1 MMEIATSRQIHE
13 IIDSVLLLDDL
24 EKMRDIDVIIP
35 LSEENNL
42 LLALG
47 YFIRGRY
54 KIETTW
60 NYEKTYEYYL
70 KALTFLSELEI
81 NDMESHEQKIVGWL
95 EKIITAHLFLQKAEA
110 AWTLCSFI
118 ESQDLYDKA
127 KNLFKDS
134 ICKLGQT
141 IPVGFEKHKIY
152 SDAWRALSD
161 GMSSN
166 MVGFQEIRQGSVGK
180 AIINF
185 SLAEGRLKKAIEGFS
200 GLGNVLGA
208 QDAKSYICDI
218 ECWKKQKLLTATK
231 IKILWM
237 DYFYFDSQSG
247 FEKIMA
253 YFNKAKV
260 SSPSDLIIPEKYSQE
275 FKRISVDL
283 GTVTIKTKIDDCQLP
298 KIKATLFLLHDYT
311 AMIEYSTFIDGKKD
325 IFSLYLLKILNSGG
339 VPSYEIK
346 FESINGWTDSFEDNN
361 RLHELTEVLLGKLL
375 STVQDSSKLKY
386 NTSYTMLEVS
396 QFSEPNVNIN
406 NLLERYPYFKGLQT
420 ASEMMTWMNLP
431 KILKEDFKDIGSEMK
446 VDGIISVSSDSA
458 IFLAPALAE
467 WETQIY
473 MGTLT
478 YLLDLRNIMIKSE
491 YEMESRIGEIKER
504 LSNLRVLIERKKLI
518 GQAQLRELI
527 LSNIDIRVYSMKIM
541 DICNHL
547 NMMKSRA
554 LSGVSVFVDLASQR
568 IGIPYLISEID
579 LQVEKIEKLYGTI
592 YEMSQEYLSMT
603 ISINSDV
610 STQAFNIL
618 NIIMLGSLGL
628 SILTATRQTPI
639 QLSIASLGVFV
650 TAFAGYTYLRYIKYR
665 VTHISLE

>member
-1 MMEIATSRQIHE
+1 MATSRQIHE
-13 IIDSVLLLDDL
+13 IIESVLLLDDL
-24 EKMRDIDVIIP
+24 EKMRDIDGIILP
-35 LSEENNL
+35 SEKNNL
-42 LLALG
+42 LIALG

-70 KALTFLSELEI
+70 KALKFLSEFKI
-81 NDMESHEQKIVGWL
+81 NDLESYEQKIVGWL
-95 EKIITAHLFLQKAEA
+95 EKIINAHLFLQKAEA

-141 IPVGFEKHKIY
+141 TPVGFEKYKIY

-166 MVGFQEIRQGSVGK
+166 MVGFQDIRQGSVGK

-185 SLAEGRLKKAIEGFS
+185 SLAEGRLKNAIEGFS

-253 YFNKAKV
+253 YFDKAKI
-260 SSPSDLIIPEKYSQE
+260 SFPSDLIIPEKYSQE
-275 FKRISVDL
+275 FKRISIDL
-283 GTVTIKTKIDDCQLP
+283 GTVTIKTKIDDFQLP

-346 FESINGWTDSFEDNN
+346 FESINGWTDSFEDNY

-375 STVQDSSKLKY
+375 STVQDSSKLKF
-386 NTSYTMLEVS
+386 NNSYTILEVS

-431 KILKEDFKDIGSEMK
+431 KILKEDIKDIGSEIK
-446 VDGIISVSSDSA
+446 VDGIISVLSDSA
-458 IFLAPALAE
+458 IFLTPTLAE

-473 MGTLT
+473 MGTLV

-504 LSNLRVLIERKKLI
+504 LSTLRVTVHRP
-518 GQAQLRELI
+518 
-527 LSNIDIRVYSMKIM
+527 
-541 DICNHL
+541 H
-547 NMMKSRA
+547 
-554 LSGVSVFVDLASQR
+554 GV
-568 IGIPYLISEID
+568 
-579 LQVEKIEKLYGTI
+579 
-592 YEMSQEYLSMT
+592 
-603 ISINSDV
+603 
-610 STQAFNIL
+610 
-618 NIIMLGSLGL
+618 
-628 SILTATRQTPI
+628 
-639 QLSIASLGVFV
+639 
-650 TAFAGYTYLRYIKYR
+650 KY
-665 VTHISLE
+665 

>member
-1 MMEIATSRQIHE
+1 M
-13 IIDSVLLLDDL
+13 
-24 EKMRDIDVIIP
+24 
-35 LSEENNL
+35 
-42 LLALG
+42 
-47 YFIRGRY
+47 
-54 KIETTW
+54 
-60 NYEKTYEYYL
+60 
-70 KALTFLSELEI
+70 
-81 NDMESHEQKIVGWL
+81 
-95 EKIITAHLFLQKAEA
+95 
-110 AWTLCSFI
+110 
-118 ESQDLYDKA
+118 
-127 KNLFKDS
+127 
-134 ICKLGQT
+134 
-141 IPVGFEKHKIY
+141 
-152 SDAWRALSD
+152 
-161 GMSSN
+161 
-166 MVGFQEIRQGSVGK
+166 
-180 AIINF
+180 
-185 SLAEGRLKKAIEGFS
+185 
-200 GLGNVLGA
+200 
-208 QDAKSYICDI
+208 
-218 ECWKKQKLLTATK
+218 
-231 IKILWM
+231 
-237 DYFYFDSQSG
+237 
-247 FEKIMA
+247 
-253 YFNKAKV
+253 
-260 SSPSDLIIPEKYSQE
+260 
-275 FKRISVDL
+275 SVDL
-283 GTVTIKTKIDDCQLP
+283 GTITIKTKIDDCQLP

-311 AMIEYSTFIDGKKD
+311 AMIEYSTFIDGEKD

-346 FESINGWTDSFEDNN
+346 FESINGWTDSFEDNY
-361 RLHELTEVLLGKLL
+361 RLHELTEVLMGKLL

-386 NTSYTMLEVS
+386 NNSYTILEIS
-396 QFSEPNVNIN
+396 QFSDPNVNIN

-431 KILKEDFKDIGSEMK
+431 KILKEDIKDIGSEIK

-458 IFLAPALAE
+458 IFLAPTLAE

-473 MGTLT
+473 MGTLM

-541 DICNHL
+541 DICNRL

-579 LQVEKIEKLYGTI
+579 LQVEKIEKLYVTI

-618 NIIMLGSLGL
+618 NVIMLGSLGL

-639 QLSIASLGVFV
+639 ELSIASLGVFI
-650 TAFAGYTYLRYIKYR
+650 TAFGGYTYLRYIKYR
-665 VTHISLE
+665 VTHINLE